1 MILLN
6 VALPGFTYAEDA
18 TAPFTVTMSANEV
31 TDNKVTVEVKYPAD
45 INADLIGKKWIDA
58 EIVPEQ
64 AIPAGTEVT
73 IKYTLS
79 NSE

>member
-1 MILLN
+1 MLLN
-6 VALPGFTYAEDA
+6 VALPGFTYAENA
-18 TAPFTVTMSANEV
+18 TAPFTVSMSNEV
-31 TDNKVTVEVKYPAD
+31 IDNKVTVEVQYPAD

-79 NSE
+79 NAE